1 MLGGGCLAF
10 LGQKKTPQKPVS
22 YEIAQ
27 GLVRLRVDG
36 VGSRS
41 NPGNE
46 YPTLGWQRIWR
57 RGPALFCMAPV
68 LNGSLDDIRTRL
80 GSCEGPERSTWRK

>member
-10 LGQKKTPQKPVS
+10 LGEKKKTTQKPVS

-57 RGPALFCMAPV
+57 RGPALFSMAPV
-68 LNGSLDDIRTRL
+68 LNGSLDDIQY
-80 GSCEGPERSTWRK
+80 